1 MLQTSKTM
9 QQKILFRHIFE
20 SLKNPK
26 SGLGFLLAH
35 QQEVRRKMESPA
47 WEIYLSTMLKHEPVR
62 TRRII
67 RRQLRLFRYLTD
79 PNNDKQPT
87 ETQRNRR

>member
-1 MLQTSKTM
+1 M
-9 QQKILFRHIFE
+9 QQRILFRDIFE

-47 WEIYLSTMLKHEPVR
+47 WELYLSTMLKHEPAR

-67 RRQLRLFRYLTD
+67 RRQLRLFRYLTE
-79 PNNDKQPT
+79 PNDKQPT
-87 ETQRNRR
+87 ETKRNRR